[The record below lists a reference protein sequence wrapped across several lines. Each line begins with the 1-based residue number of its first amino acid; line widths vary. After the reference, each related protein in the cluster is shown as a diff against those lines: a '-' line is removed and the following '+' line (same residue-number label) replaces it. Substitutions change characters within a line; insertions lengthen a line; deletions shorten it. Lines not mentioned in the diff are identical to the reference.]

1 MNWNWQVSFEG
12 SIHQL
17 TRLEMGA
24 YLSTPLPSQHP
35 QSATSRLYL
44 TQEEEEEEEMVIY
57 QAEKYLLMEVCQE
70 WSATLDIT
78 MALPADLPVCKH
90 PIEQGIAK

>member
-1 MNWNWQVSFEG
+1 
-12 SIHQL
+12 
-17 TRLEMGA
+17 MGA

-35 QSATSRLYL
+35 YAASGLYL
-44 TQEEEEEEEMVIY
+44 TQKEEEEEEEEEMVIY

-70 WSATLDIT
+70 CSATLNLT

-90 PIEQGIAK
+90 PIDEQGIAK